1 MYIAHLDCSS
11 GISGDKFLGALLDA
25 GAASKSFTL
34 ENLKAMALA
43 LGLECKIES
52 HKESSHGI
60 AAVGIK
66 VTNTSE
72 APTSRSFASIRDAI
86 EDSALPS
93 PVKEKAITIFTRL
106 AEAEG
111 LIHSVPPEEVHF
123 HELGADD
130 TIVDI
135 VGTCLGLYKLGVDE
149 LYATPPALGSGTVNT
164 AHGELPVPAPA
175 TSLLLLGKPTSLSSA
190 SGELTT
196 PTGAA
201 LLHLAKGFG
210 PVPAMTPELLGFGM
224 GTKDIGQPNIA
235 RILVGE
241 AITAHLT
248 LKPEETVLLETNI
261 DHIAP
266 EAVAFA
272 GEELLAEGA
281 LDVWITPI
289 SMKKSRAALMLSLL
303 AKKEDANKLAER
315 VVALTGSLGVRVC
328 NQPRLSAKR
337 DFVELETPWGPVTLK
352 RAAMRLRAEYEDVA
366 RIAREHNLEYQE
378 VLDTIT
384 KLSEKL

>member
-34 ENLKAMALA
+34 ENLKVMALA

-52 HKESSHGI
+52 HKGSSHGI

-72 APTSRSFASIRDAI
+72 APASRSFASIRDAI
-86 EDSALPS
+86 EGSALPS

-164 AHGELPVPAPA
+164 AHGQLPVPAPA

-235 RILVGE
+235 RILIGE

-352 RAAMRLRAEYEDVA
+352 RAAMRLRAEHEDVA